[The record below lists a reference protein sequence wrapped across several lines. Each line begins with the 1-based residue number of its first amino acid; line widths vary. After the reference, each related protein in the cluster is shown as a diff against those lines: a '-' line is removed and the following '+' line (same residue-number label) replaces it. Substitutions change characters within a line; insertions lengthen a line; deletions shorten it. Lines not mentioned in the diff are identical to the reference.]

1 MKMNKKGII
10 LSVLM
15 LFILIFAGCTENQK
29 TDQDTTDDT
38 SAAVTTIHI
47 TDAPVD
53 DFTSVVITF
62 SMVKLHSNET
72 GWQNITI
79 DEENST
85 LDLLNLHLNNIT
97 ESLTSTNL
105 PIGNYTKLW
114 LVIDNAIGVL
124 EGSTEE
130 INITVPSNTL
140 KIQQLFKLLDGDNDI
155 TLEIDLN
162 ASIHSYK
169 GGEAYKILP
178 VLGGIMHKHNNQL
191 QFKEQDK
198 NKLKN
203 KVENR
208 KPVVTI
214 LVNDEIT
221 HHVNAEVNETINFSA
236 TETFDAEGDT
246 LSYLWDFGD
255 GSTNTSQMTNH
266 SFSSKGTYQV
276 TLTVSEDAENGL
288 EETDKIVVTVK
299 ETSKGNGNGNG

>member
-1 MKMNKKGII
+1 MNVKKII
-10 LSVLM
+10 LSLLM
-15 LFILIFAGCTENQK
+15 LFILVFAGCTENQE
-29 TDQDTTDDT
+29 TNQDTDDDV
-38 SAAVTTIHI
+38 SSAVTTIHI

-53 DFTSVVITF
+53 DFSSVIITF
-62 SMVKLHSNET
+62 SIVKLHSNET
-72 GWQNITI
+72 GWTNITI
-79 DEENST
+79 DEENRT

-97 ESLTSTNL
+97 ESLTSIDL
-105 PIGNYTKLW
+105 PSGNYTKLW
-114 LVIDNAIGVL
+114 LVIDNATGVL

-140 KIQQLFKLLDGDNDI
+140 KIQQLFKLTEGTNDI
-155 TLEIDLN
+155 TLDIDLN

-214 LVNDEIT
+214 IVNNEIT
-221 HHVNAEVNETINFSA
+221 HHINVEINESISFNA
-236 TETFDAEGDT
+236 TETFDPDGNELT
-246 LSYLWDFGD
+246 YYWDFDD
-255 GSTNTSQMTNH
+255 GSTNTSQETNH
-266 SFSSKGTYQV
+266 SFSEKGSYQV
-276 TLTVSEDAENGL
+276 SLTVSEDSVNGL
-288 EETDKIVVTVK
+288 EETDKITVTVK
-299 ETSKGNGNGNG
+299 ETGKGNGNGN

>member
-1 MKMNKKGII
+1 MKMNVKEVF
-10 LSVLM
+10 LSLLM
-15 LFILIFAGCTENQK
+15 LFILVFAGCTENQE
-29 TDQDTTDDT
+29 TDQDTDDDV

-53 DFTSVVITF
+53 DFSSVIITF
-62 SMVKLHSNET
+62 SMVKIHSNET
-72 GWQNITI
+72 GWTNITI
-79 DEENST
+79 DEENRT

-97 ESLTSTNL
+97 ESLTSIDL
-105 PIGNYTKLW
+105 PSSNYTKLW
-114 LVIDNAIGVL
+114 LVIDNATGIL

-130 INITVPSNTL
+130 INISVPSDTL
-140 KIQQLFKLLDGDNDI
+140 KIQQLFKLTEGTNDI
-155 TLEIDLN
+155 TLDIDLN

-214 LVNDEIT
+214 IVNNEIT
-221 HHVNAEVNETINFSA
+221 HHINVGVNESITFNA
-236 TETFDAEGDT
+236 TETFDPDGNE
-246 LSYLWDFGD
+246 LLYYWDFDD
-255 GSTNTSQMTNH
+255 GNTNTSQETNH
-266 SFSSKGTYQV
+266 SFSEKGSYQV
-276 TLTVSEDAENGL
+276 TLTVSEDSANGL
-288 EETDKIVVTVK
+288 EETDKITVTVK
-299 ETSKGNGNGNG
+299 ETGKGNGNGN

>member
-1 MKMNKKGII
+1 MNVKEVF
-10 LSVLM
+10 LSLLM
-15 LFILIFAGCTENQK
+15 LFILVFAGCTENQE
-29 TDQDTTDDT
+29 TDQDTDDDV

-53 DFTSVVITF
+53 DFSSVIITF
-62 SMVKLHSNET
+62 SMVKIHSNET
-72 GWQNITI
+72 GWTNITI
-79 DEENST
+79 DEENRT

-97 ESLTSTNL
+97 ESLTSIDL
-105 PIGNYTKLW
+105 SSGNYTKLW
-114 LVIDNAIGVL
+114 LVIDNATGIL

-130 INITVPSNTL
+130 INISVPSDTL
-140 KIQQLFKLLDGDNDI
+140 KIQQLFKLTEGTNDI
-155 TLEIDLN
+155 TLDIDLN

-214 LVNDEIT
+214 IVNNEIT
-221 HHVNAEVNETINFSA
+221 HHINVEVNESITFNA
-236 TETFDAEGDT
+236 TETFDPDGNE
-246 LSYLWDFGD
+246 LSYYWDFDD
-255 GSTNTSQMTNH
+255 GNTNTSQETNH
-266 SFSSKGTYQV
+266 SFSEKGSYQV
-276 TLTVSEDAENGL
+276 TLTVSEDSANGL
-288 EETDKIVVTVK
+288 EETDKITVTVK
-299 ETSKGNGNGNG
+299 ETGKGNGNGN

>member
-1 MKMNKKGII
+1 MNVKEVF
-10 LSVLM
+10 LSLLM
-15 LFILIFAGCTENQK
+15 LFILVFAGCTENQE
-29 TDQDTTDDT
+29 TDQDTDDDV

-53 DFTSVVITF
+53 DFSSVIITF
-62 SMVKLHSNET
+62 SMVKIHSNET
-72 GWQNITI
+72 GWTNITI
-79 DEENST
+79 DEENRS

-97 ESLTSTNL
+97 ESLTSIDL
-105 PIGNYTKLW
+105 SSGNYTKLW
-114 LVIDNAIGVL
+114 LVIDNATGIL

-130 INITVPSNTL
+130 INISVPSDTL
-140 KIQQLFKLLDGDNDI
+140 KIQQLFKLTEGTNDI
-155 TLEIDLN
+155 TLDIDLN

-214 LVNDEIT
+214 IVNNEIT
-221 HHVNAEVNETINFSA
+221 HHINVEVNESITFNA
-236 TETFDAEGDT
+236 TETFDPDGNE
-246 LSYLWDFGD
+246 LSYYWDFDD
-255 GSTNTSQMTNH
+255 GNTNTSQETNH
-266 SFSSKGTYQV
+266 SFSEKGSYQV
-276 TLTVSEDAENGL
+276 TLTVSEDSANGL
-288 EETDKIVVTVK
+288 EETDKITVTVK
-299 ETSKGNGNGNG
+299 ETGKGNGNGN

>member
-1 MKMNKKGII
+1 MNVKEVF
-10 LSVLM
+10 LSLLM
-15 LFILIFAGCTENQK
+15 LFILVFAGCTENQE
-29 TDQDTTDDT
+29 TDQDTDDDV

-53 DFTSVVITF
+53 DFSSVIITF
-62 SMVKLHSNET
+62 SMVKIHSNET
-72 GWQNITI
+72 GWTNITI
-79 DEENST
+79 DEENRT

-97 ESLTSTNL
+97 ESLTSIDL
-105 PIGNYTKLW
+105 PSGNYTKLW
-114 LVIDNAIGVL
+114 LVIDNATGIL

-130 INITVPSNTL
+130 INISVPSDTL
-140 KIQQLFKLLDGDNDI
+140 KIQQLFKLTEGTNDI
-155 TLEIDLN
+155 TLDIDLN

-214 LVNDEIT
+214 IVNNEIT
-221 HHVNAEVNETINFSA
+221 HHINVEVNESITFNA
-236 TETFDAEGDT
+236 TETFDPDGNE
-246 LSYLWDFGD
+246 LSYYWDFDD
-255 GSTNTSQMTNH
+255 GNTNTSQETNH
-266 SFSSKGTYQV
+266 SFSDKGSYQV
-276 TLTVSEDAENGL
+276 TLTVSEDSANGL
-288 EETDKIVVTVK
+288 EETDKITVTVK
-299 ETSKGNGNGNG
+299 ETGKGNGN

>member
-1 MKMNKKGII
+1 MNVKEVF
-10 LSVLM
+10 LSLLM
-15 LFILIFAGCTENQK
+15 LFILVFAGCTENQE
-29 TDQDTTDDT
+29 TDQDTDDDV

-53 DFTSVVITF
+53 DFSSVIITF
-62 SMVKLHSNET
+62 SMVKIHSNET
-72 GWQNITI
+72 GWTNITI
-79 DEENST
+79 DEENRT

-97 ESLTSTNL
+97 ESLTSIDL
-105 PIGNYTKLW
+105 PSSNYTKLW
-114 LVIDNAIGVL
+114 LVIDNATGIL

-130 INITVPSNTL
+130 INISVPSDTL
-140 KIQQLFKLLDGDNDI
+140 KIQQLFKLTEGTNDI
-155 TLEIDLN
+155 TLDIDLN

-214 LVNDEIT
+214 IVNNEIT
-221 HHVNAEVNETINFSA
+221 HHINVGVNESITFNA
-236 TETFDAEGDT
+236 TETFDPDGNE
-246 LSYLWDFGD
+246 LLYYWDFDD
-255 GSTNTSQMTNH
+255 GNTNTSQETNH
-266 SFSSKGTYQV
+266 SFSEKGSYQV
-276 TLTVSEDAENGL
+276 TLTVSEDSANGL
-288 EETDKIVVTVK
+288 EETDKITVTVK
-299 ETSKGNGNGNG
+299 ETGKGNGNGN

>member
-1 MKMNKKGII
+1 MNVKKII
-10 LSVLM
+10 LSLVM
-15 LFILIFAGCTENQK
+15 LFILVFSGCTENQE
-29 TDQDTTDDT
+29 TNQDTDDDV
-38 SAAVTTIHI
+38 SSAVTTIHI

-53 DFTSVVITF
+53 DFSSVIITF
-62 SMVKLHSNET
+62 SIVKLHSNET
-72 GWQNITI
+72 GWTNITI
-79 DEENST
+79 DEENRT

-97 ESLTSTNL
+97 ESLTSIDL
-105 PIGNYTKLW
+105 PSGNYTKLW
-114 LVIDNAIGVL
+114 LVIDNATGVL

-140 KIQQLFKLLDGDNDI
+140 KIQQLFKLTEGTNDI
-155 TLEIDLN
+155 TLDIDLN

-214 LVNDEIT
+214 IVNNEIT
-221 HHVNAEVNETINFSA
+221 HHINVEINESISFNA
-236 TETFDAEGDT
+236 TETFDPDGNELT
-246 LSYLWDFGD
+246 YYWDFDD
-255 GSTNTSQMTNH
+255 GSTNTSQETNH
-266 SFSSKGTYQV
+266 SFSEKGSYQV
-276 TLTVSEDAENGL
+276 SLTVSEDSVNGL
-288 EETDKIVVTVK
+288 EETDKITVTVK
-299 ETSKGNGNGNG
+299 ETGKGNGNGN

>member
-1 MKMNKKGII
+1 MNVKEVF
-10 LSVLM
+10 LSLLM
-15 LFILIFAGCTENQK
+15 LFILVFAGCTENQE
-29 TDQDTTDDT
+29 TDQDTDDDV

-53 DFTSVVITF
+53 DFSSVIITF
-62 SMVKLHSNET
+62 SMVKIHSNET
-72 GWQNITI
+72 GWTNITI
-79 DEENST
+79 DEENRT

-97 ESLTSTNL
+97 ESLTSIDL
-105 PIGNYTKLW
+105 PSGNYTKLW
-114 LVIDNAIGVL
+114 LVIDNATGIL

-130 INITVPSNTL
+130 INISVPSDTL
-140 KIQQLFKLLDGDNDI
+140 KIQQLFKLTEGTNDI
-155 TLEIDLN
+155 TLDIDLN

-214 LVNDEIT
+214 IVNNEIT
-221 HHVNAEVNETINFSA
+221 HHINVEVNESITFNA
-236 TETFDAEGDT
+236 TETFDPDGNE
-246 LSYLWDFGD
+246 LLYYWDFDD
-255 GSTNTSQMTNH
+255 GNTNTSQETNH
-266 SFSSKGTYQV
+266 SFSEKGSYQV
-276 TLTVSEDAENGL
+276 TLTVSEDSANGL
-288 EETDKIVVTVK
+288 EETDKITVTVK
-299 ETSKGNGNGNG
+299 ETGKGNGN